1 MDPSPIALTAATM
14 IGTKLAEGVA
24 TELTQSLRS
33 GLARLYRGVKA
44 RLQGGAE
51 GSLVLERLEGK
62 PDSSARILELA
73 EVLTPEIEDPE
84 FAQELEALVEDAKLE
99 FVTLIQ
105 GDARVGTV
113 VNANTL
119 NLGGQAAQVAGGGGG
134 GGGAIGEGARA
145 GSGGAGGDQVV
156 ATFRADDL
164 PESVSIVVG
173 SGGRGGQDGDDGED
187 GGGSSFGDLLRAKG
201 GKGGRGGRQPNRMSD
216 AILTI
221 RPVASPMWGDR
232 RSE

>member
-1 MDPSPIALTAATM
+1 MDPNPIALTAATM

-24 TELTQSLRS
+24 TEVATELTQTLRS
-33 GLARLYRGVKA
+33 GLARLYRAVKA

-51 GSLVLERLEGK
+51 GRMVLERLKGK

-73 EVLTPEIEDPE
+73 EVLTQEVEDPE
-84 FAQELEALVEDAKLE
+84 FAQELEALVEEAKPE

-105 GDARVGTV
+105 GNARVGTV

-134 GGGAIGEGARA
+134 GGGAIGEGAKA

-173 SGGRGGQDGDDGED
+173 SGGRGGEDGDDGED
-187 GGGSSFGDLLRAKG
+187 GGDSSFGDLLRAKG
-201 GKGGRGGRQPNRMSD
+201 GKGGRS
-216 AILTI
+216 AELH
-221 RPVASPMWGDR
+221 
-232 RSE
+232 E